1 MADLTLIP
9 NLHYN
14 YHQCWWMQLLPVL
27 ILCWCRR
34 KQRRWFWYTESMNIV
49 SWFVNQTTATYSGNT
64 VEFHFQIS
72 RQAFCS
78 RAETASIWTNARY
91 CVIVNCGK
99 KNGKGFRLLNRQT
112 LCSYSSLSRVAGKHS
127 MEQKNPIVVELRT
140 SSVGSDEALWCI
152 PGKIKSSFTNLPQIE
167 R

>member
-1 MADLTLIP
+1 MDATTTCFNIMLMSKKTAEV
-9 NLHYN
+9 
-14 YHQCWWMQLLPVL
+14 VL
-27 ILCWCRR
+27 VYEKHEHSKLVRQSDDSHIFRQYCGISFSNISTSILQPSRNGIYP
-34 KQRRWFWYTESMNIV
+34 YT
-49 SWFVNQTTATYSGNT
+49 Y
-64 VEFHFQIS
+64 
-72 RQAFCS
+72 
-78 RAETASIWTNARY
+78 ARY